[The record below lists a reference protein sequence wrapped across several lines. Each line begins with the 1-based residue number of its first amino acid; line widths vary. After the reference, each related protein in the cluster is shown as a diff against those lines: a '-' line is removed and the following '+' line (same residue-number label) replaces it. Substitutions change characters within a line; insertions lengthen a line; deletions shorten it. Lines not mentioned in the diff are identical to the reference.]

1 MIQTQQSQS
10 DTGQEALHGAPP
22 DSPSQTD
29 IAIEGLTKTYDG
41 SNHVLQDVSFEVRR
55 GEAVSLIG
63 HNGSGKSTLLR
74 CCLRLVEPTSGS
86 VSLFG
91 QRITESSRKR
101 IRRYRCRVGFIFQRH
116 NLVPRL
122 SVLSNVL
129 HGALARKS
137 GPRVWYHSLAR
148 QEDRE
153 EALRCLER
161 VGLAHLADRRADQ
174 LSGGESQRVAIARAL
189 MQRPKLLMADEP
201 AASLDPNAGDQVMQL
216 FLELCKEENLT
227 LVFVSHNL
235 EHALQYGERVLG
247 LRDGRLEL
255 DTPAF
260 SESVSSLRGL
270 YD

>member
-1 MIQTQQSQS
+1 MIQTTENQAT
-10 DTGQEALHGAPP
+10 DQEASPGAPP
-22 DSPSQTD
+22 DSIAASD
-29 IAIEGLTKTYDG
+29 IVVRNLAKTYDG
-41 SNHVLQDVSFEVRR
+41 HNHVLQDINFDVFH

-74 CCLRLVEPTSGS
+74 CCLRLVEPTSGT
-86 VSLFG
+86 VRLFG
-91 QRITESSRKR
+91 EQITDSRRKR
-101 IRRYRCRVGFIFQRH
+101 VQGCRCRVGFIFQRH

-129 HGALARKS
+129 HGAQARKS
-137 GPRVWYHSLAR
+137 GPRVWYHSLAC
-148 QEDRE
+148 QSDRE
-153 EALRCLER
+153 EALSCLER
-161 VGLAHLADRRADQ
+161 VGLDHLANRRADQ

-201 AASLDPNAGDQVMQL
+201 AASLDPSAGDEVMQL
-216 FLELCKEENLT
+216 FLELCREEELT

-235 EHALQYGERVLG
+235 EHALQYGDRILG

-255 DTPAF
+255 NTPAHQ
-260 SESVSSLRGL
+260 ESISSLRGL